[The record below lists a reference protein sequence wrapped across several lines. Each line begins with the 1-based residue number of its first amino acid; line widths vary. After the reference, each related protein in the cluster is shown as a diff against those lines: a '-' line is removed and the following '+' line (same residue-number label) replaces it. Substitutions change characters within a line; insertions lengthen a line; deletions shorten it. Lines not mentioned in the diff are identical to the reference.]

1 MSYTLGQAAK
11 ATGLS
16 KPTIAN
22 AIKKGR
28 ISAQRDDIGQYA
40 IDPAELHRIFPAV
53 NQVEVLGKRANESSQ
68 EKSSEILALRG
79 RVEALERLLKELERS
94 RDSAETDKEA
104 WKEEAAHLRKL
115 LVAPPSVIHAP
126 APEAPPPVFPATVEQ
141 AATAKPNR
149 GIFGWLKMR
158 AA

>member
-28 ISAQRDDIGQYA
+28 ISAQKDDIGQYA

-115 LVAPPSVIHAP
+115 LGAPSSVIHAP
-126 APEAPPPVFPATVEQ
+126 TPEARPPVLPATVEQ